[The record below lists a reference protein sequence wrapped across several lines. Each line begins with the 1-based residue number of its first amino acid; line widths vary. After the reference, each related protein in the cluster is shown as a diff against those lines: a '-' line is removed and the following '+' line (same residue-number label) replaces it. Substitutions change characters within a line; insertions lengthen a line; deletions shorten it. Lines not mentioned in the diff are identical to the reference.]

1 MEQSSQK
8 NTNPH
13 IKSWH
18 HQVLIN
24 RFLDRQQCKKH
35 QASEVFANISYQSQK
50 SLDTILFE
58 EQMQQHVKLAMH
70 ALEPKQRAALI
81 LHYYQKYTQ
90 EQVADILGMTVNSLQ
105 TMLDNIRKNLQSELA
120 KTIIG
125 TSKIHQK
132 FNSKDLFL

>member
-8 NTNPH
+8 NTNPQS
-13 IKSWH
+13 KSWH

-24 RFLDRQQCKKH
+24 RFLDRQQCKKN
-35 QASEVFANISYQSQK
+35 QASEVFANISYPSQK

-105 TMLDNIRKNLQSELA
+105 TMLDNIRKNLQSELT

-125 TSKIHQK
+125 TSKIHQR